1 MLNVN
6 HSMLTFKKIHSC
18 TINARKW
25 SYIFVMNRR
34 IFVMLALLTVVMLE
48 ARAQWDMQFSDYTS
62 LKSFYNPAVS
72 GTDGK
77 LNVAATYSMQMMGY
91 DDAPSTLY
99 VGADMPVYF
108 LNPHHGAGLSFF
120 NDNLG
125 ALSTTR
131 ISLQYAY
138 NIKVSKKGKLALGVQ
153 GVLMSEKVSMKSMKM
168 EDNSDPAVPT
178 SEVKGTKVD
187 MGVGLY
193 YYHPKMWFGASTQ
206 HLLAPTLLLEER
218 YEVEVPRVYYLMGG
232 CNIKLKNSLLSL
244 QPSFLVQSD
253 MNRWR
258 EDVQCKVAYEADE
271 KRFYGGVGYSP
282 NTSVTFLV
290 GGMFHGVNLGYSYQ
304 MYTSGIGLVHG
315 SHEVVLSYQT
325 DLDLFKKGRNKHQS
339 VRWL

>member
-1 MLNVN
+1 MGVWDVN
-6 HSMLTFKKIHSC
+6 PGLPFFYVLHNNLGETELLLM
-18 TINARKW
+18 
-25 SYIFVMNRR
+25 MNRR
-34 IFVMLALLTVVMLE
+34 IFVLLALLTVVMLE
-48 ARAQWDMQFSDYTS
+48 VRAQWDVQFSDYTA

-77 LNVAATYSMQMMGY
+77 LNVAAAYSMQMMGY
-91 DDAPSTLY
+91 DDAPSVLY
-99 VGADMPVYF
+99 VGADLPIYF
-108 LNPHHGAGLSFF
+108 LNPHHGAGLSFL
-120 NDNLG
+120 NDNIG
-125 ALSTTR
+125 MLSTTR
-131 ISLQYAY
+131 IGLQYAY

-153 GVLMSEKVSMKSMKM
+153 GVLMSEKIEMKSMKM
-168 EDNSDPAVPT
+168 EDNSDPAVP
-178 SEVKGTKVD
+178 SSAVKGTKVD

-193 YYHPKMWFGASTQ
+193 YYHPKMWLGASTQ
-206 HLLAPTLLLEER
+206 HLLAPQLLLELR

-232 CNIKLKNSLLSL
+232 CNIKMKNSLLSL

-258 EDVQCKVAYEADE
+258 EDVQCKVAYEREE
-271 KRFYGGVGYSP
+271 KKFYGGVGYSP

-304 MYTSGIGLVHG
+304 MYTSGIGVIHG
-315 SHEVVLSYQT
+315 SHELVLSYQT